1 MRKKFVLLFL
11 LFFIGL
17 LNANALEVGDTVGH
31 HYYFDTGITTG
42 RGPSGGVSYFRHKIK
57 ETNEDLVCATPGAG
71 SPNNLLKVKKI
82 YGLEDK
88 NIASFAAG
96 YESIISNIN
105 SNEDYVAATL
115 AARAFIYMYY
125 VNKVNPQFNM
135 SYQGGTMDQYIVAVY
150 YYRKWFDDYESSIK
164 KALNKTS
171 VTKGNSSLLFGTIHS
186 KSYIS
191 NAKSR
196 FKKALTAAS
205 NARTNFSNGGVT
217 INKATTTYNEDKTV
231 ATSITKIELKDVKE
245 NVYLTYSCDNCPGN
259 VSYVNN
265 VEMSTDNKATWKSLT
280 NTDKGR
286 LLGKGT
292 KTIYVKTTFIK
303 TSSYDCS
310 PIKYSMIIRGSGTSN
325 VIALLEYSDGSS
337 NRGHQHFIGLLK
349 DSSGKG
355 NKLAERVQPTIN
367 FCKTCE
373 DYEKACNTNGPGS
386 DACIEFEKEYDSNC
400 AECTTLVNNVE
411 CSAETSTIKIVEGVA
426 VSEESCTLTDSNK
439 NVKNCI
445 LNNRD
450 ISGNSYQA
458 KTEGYPNNNYCKVYC
473 TEDYD
478 IEVPGIQSTNSGRYI
493 KLSAN
498 VSGTK
503 SCYTTEINREQ
514 FEKDL
519 EDARKAVIEAYNT
532 WIYLDT
538 VIKTGWSNIHDISQT
553 YGTSCH
559 TEYYTYSCNC
569 VTTDGKTTCSTCTGS
584 YCATDS
590 TAECST
596 TAGNKTNTY
605 VDGYGKTQSFNLS
618 FGSVSTL
625 GCCGGGPKCT
635 AISHTTDY
643 NNQNFPAQRTNAA
656 SVLDAAIKKYNAIIK
671 EYNSCGLTT
680 SQDNRIKTSESSIW
694 NMKYNFNPKVSFWY
708 EDSHMSLAK
717 SIYLIGTT
725 TKDSLNINNCTAS
738 VDSYYNCSLNWTS
751 STLSKETI
759 SNDKAYT
766 CYKSGNGYTCGI
778 VPIVVNTAKYVKQ
791 TQTASASFIL
801 PTQFYT
807 VYPTGKIINDEKV
820 SGTSPLENALPI
832 SLGTQAGVYTYNLKV
847 EGLGE
852 YYDSSKTG
860 RIWGEED
867 SVVVTALEDEDSCS
881 YKLSASNL
889 PNNNP
894 ALRANGNGTYTCS
907 YRVNCPGCNVTCGP
921 DGCIWTEC
929 EDGHCIVKC
938 DRCIFSNGEV
948 NFSYRPITTKDI
960 NPNNRELGANWNYDE
975 NNIKTTTELK
985 AYATTNDILTKGE
998 KVYESDSDD
1007 VVLSVKLTQT
1017 MIRDIKNYNDK
1028 YDNNGGYAS
1037 NSLKCYDY
1045 KDKNNII
1052 YENIYCYS
1060 TFVDEM
1066 AEKYSDNFKFT
1077 KDRISSEDVRK
1088 NVSNQCE
1095 NGANCYWT
1103 TWTDALNDSNFRVAT
1118 KIERFDP
1125 TKFTDYADGSGPS
1138 YR

>member
-11 LFFIGL
+11 LFFISL
-17 LNANALEVGDTVGH
+17 LNVNALEVGDTVGH

-96 YESIISNIN
+96 YESIMSNIN

-171 VTKGNSSLLFGTIHS
+171 VTKGNASLLFGTIHS

-217 INKATTTYNEDKTV
+217 INKATTAYNEDKTL

-259 VSYVNN
+259 VSYANN
-265 VEMSTDNKATWKSLT
+265 VEISTDNKVTWKSLA

-292 KTIYVKTTFIK
+292 KTIYIKTTFVK
-303 TSSYDCS
+303 ASSYDCS
-310 PIKYSMIIRGSGTSN
+310 PIKYSMIIRGSGASN
-325 VIALLEYSDGSS
+325 VVAVLEYSDGSS

-386 DACIEFEKEYDSNC
+386 YACIEFEKEYDSNC

-439 NVKNCI
+439 NVKNCV

-478 IEVPGIQSTNSGRYI
+478 IEVPGIQSTNSGIYI

-514 FEKDL
+514 FETDL
-519 EDARKAVIEAYNT
+519 SNRQQELIEAYKVFLKWKGAKDVLDSSGVSSETFPANSVCGGTYTNYFVKFTFDEVNSYNIDQTGQLTKFAVASNT
-532 WIYLDT
+532 GSDE
-538 VIKTGWSNIHDISQT
+538 VRSNGSP
-553 YGTSCH
+553 GTSLCH
-559 TEYYTYSCNC
+559 YELIGEKDGNPIYSCNPYC
-569 VTTDGKTTCSTCTGS
+569 SSQPRDGS
-584 YCATDS
+584 
-590 TAECST
+590 ST
-596 TAGNKTNTY
+596 TVRNIITSSYNSAVRALETALSNLNK
-605 VDGYGKTQSFNLS
+605 
-618 FGSVSTL
+618 
-625 GCCGGGPKCT
+625 
-635 AISHTTDY
+635 
-643 NNQNFPAQRTNAA
+643 
-656 SVLDAAIKKYNAIIK
+656 IIK
-671 EYNSCGLTT
+671 EYNSCSGNILQGTNYKSANST
-680 SQDNRIKTSESSIW
+680 LW
-694 NMKYNFNPKVSFWY
+694 HMKYNFAPKVSFWY
-708 EDSHMSLAK
+708 EDNHMELVK
-717 SIYLIGTT
+717 SIYLIGTSNLG
-725 TKDSLNINNCTAS
+725 SLNIENCNSS
-738 VDSYYNCSLNWTS
+738 VDSYYNICDSSWIKNNSTS
-751 STLSKETI
+751 SAKNLLS
-759 SNDKAYT
+759 
-766 CYKSGNGYTCGI
+766 CYKSGKHYICSSSAYNI
-778 VPIVVNTAKYVKQ
+778 ADAKYVKQ
-791 TQTASASFIL
+791 TQTASASYIL

-832 SLGTQAGVYTYNLKV
+832 SLGTQAGVYTYTLNV

-867 SVVVTALEDEDSCS
+867 SVVVTALEDENSCS

-894 ALRANGNGTYTCS
+894 AVRANDDGTYTCS

-938 DRCIFSNGEV
+938 DRCIFSNGEA

-1045 KDKNNII
+1045 KDKNNIV

-1103 TWTDALNDSNFRVAT
+1103 TWTDALNDSNFRIAT

>member
-17 LNANALEVGDTVGH
+17 LNVNALEVGDTVGH

-96 YESIISNIN
+96 YESIMSNIN

-150 YYRKWFDDYESSIK
+150 YYRKWFDDYESNIK

-171 VTKGNSSLLFGTIHS
+171 VTKGNASLLFGTIKS

-217 INKATTTYNEDKTV
+217 INKATTSYNEDKTI

-259 VSYVNN
+259 VSYANN
-265 VEMSTDNKATWKSLT
+265 VEISTDNKVTWKSLA

-292 KTIYVKTTFIK
+292 KTIYIKTTFVK

-325 VIALLEYSDGSS
+325 VVAVLEYSDGSS

-386 DACIEFEKEYDSNC
+386 YACIEFEKEYDSNC

-478 IEVPGIQSTNSGRYI
+478 IDVPGIQSTNSGRYI

-503 SCYTTEINREQ
+503 SCYTTEINREK

-519 EDARKAVIEAYNT
+519 EDARKAVIDAWNEWSHWYNGLHN
-532 WIYLDT
+532 YS
-538 VIKTGWSNIHDISQT
+538 VDIDENCNGYGCYQSSCSGHKYKRSWNYPT
-553 YGTSCH
+553 YDYNGVLSPYGGSDSDGGGHCYNAGSCC
-559 TEYYTYSCNC
+559 TARNEEGKCTTYSCC
-569 VTTDGKTTCSTCTGS
+569 GSPSCSS
-584 YCATDS
+584 YNSSDS
-590 TAECST
+590 DDKIER
-596 TAGNKTNTY
+596 K
-605 VDGYGKTQSFNLS
+605 
-618 FGSVSTL
+618 L
-625 GCCGGGPKCT
+625 G
-635 AISHTTDY
+635 I
-643 NNQNFPAQRTNAA
+643 A
-656 SVLDAAIKKYNAIIK
+656 SDNLDAAIDAYNKVIQEYNAC
-671 EYNSCGLTT
+671 SLTT
-680 SQDNRIKTSESSIW
+680 NQTSPLTNKSNSDVW

-717 SIYLIGTT
+717 SIYLIGTPT
-725 TKDSLNINNCTAS
+725 TSSLSIGNCTGE
-738 VDSYYNCSLNWTS
+738 VDTYYNTCSTGWTT
-751 STLSKETI
+751 STLSKEVWNS
-759 SNDKAYT
+759 SNKGSKVFT
-766 CYKSGNGYTCGI
+766 CYKTGSTFECGY
-778 VPIVVNTAKYVKQ
+778 VNINVSTAKYVKQ
-791 TQTASASFIL
+791 TQTASASYIL

-832 SLGTQAGVYTYNLKV
+832 SLGTQAGVYTYTLKV

-867 SVVVTALEDEDSCS
+867 SVVVTALEDDNSCS

-894 ALRANGNGTYTCS
+894 AVRANDNGTYTCS

-938 DRCIFSNGEV
+938 DRCIFSNGEA
-948 NFSYRPITTKDI
+948 NFAYRPITTKDI

-1045 KDKNNII
+1045 KDKNNIV

>member
-1 MRKKFVLLFL
+1 ML
-11 LFFIGL
+11 
-17 LNANALEVGDTVGH
+17 
-31 HYYFDTGITTG
+31 
-42 RGPSGGVSYFRHKIK
+42 
-57 ETNEDLVCATPGAG
+57 
-71 SPNNLLKVKKI
+71 
-82 YGLEDK
+82 
-88 NIASFAAG
+88 
-96 YESIISNIN
+96 
-105 SNEDYVAATL
+105 
-115 AARAFIYMYY
+115 
-125 VNKVNPQFNM
+125 
-135 SYQGGTMDQYIVAVY
+135 
-150 YYRKWFDDYESSIK
+150 K
-164 KALNKTS
+164 KA
-171 VTKGNSSLLFGTIHS
+171 
-186 KSYIS
+186 
-191 NAKSR
+191 
-196 FKKALTAAS
+196 
-205 NARTNFSNGGVT
+205 
-217 INKATTTYNEDKTV
+217 
-231 ATSITKIELKDVKE
+231 
-245 NVYLTYSCDNCPGN
+245 
-259 VSYVNN
+259 
-265 VEMSTDNKATWKSLT
+265 
-280 NTDKGR
+280 
-286 LLGKGT
+286 
-292 KTIYVKTTFIK
+292 
-303 TSSYDCS
+303 
-310 PIKYSMIIRGSGTSN
+310 
-325 VIALLEYSDGSS
+325 
-337 NRGHQHFIGLLK
+337 
-349 DSSGKG
+349 
-355 NKLAERVQPTIN
+355 
-367 FCKTCE
+367 
-373 DYEKACNTNGPGS
+373 
-386 DACIEFEKEYDSNC
+386 
-400 AECTTLVNNVE
+400 
-411 CSAETSTIKIVEGVA
+411 
-426 VSEESCTLTDSNK
+426 
-439 NVKNCI
+439 
-445 LNNRD
+445 
-450 ISGNSYQA
+450 
-458 KTEGYPNNNYCKVYC
+458 
-473 TEDYD
+473 
-478 IEVPGIQSTNSGRYI
+478 
-493 KLSAN
+493 
-498 VSGTK
+498 
-503 SCYTTEINREQ
+503 
-514 FEKDL
+514 
-519 EDARKAVIEAYNT
+519 IEAYNE
-532 WIYLDT
+532 
-538 VIKTGWSNIHDISQT
+538 VIQ
-553 YGTSCH
+553 
-559 TEYYTYSCNC
+559 
-569 VTTDGKTTCSTCTGS
+569 
-584 YCATDS
+584 
-590 TAECST
+590 
-596 TAGNKTNTY
+596 
-605 VDGYGKTQSFNLS
+605 
-618 FGSVSTL
+618 
-625 GCCGGGPKCT
+625 
-635 AISHTTDY
+635 
-643 NNQNFPAQRTNAA
+643 
-656 SVLDAAIKKYNAIIK
+656 

-680 SQDNRIKTSESSIW
+680 SQDNRIKTSESSVW
-694 NMKYNFNPKVSFWY
+694 NMKYNFDPKISFWY

-725 TKDSLNINNCTAS
+725 TKDSLNINNCTSS
-738 VDSYYNCSLNWTS
+738 VDSYYNCSVNWTS

-791 TQTASASFIL
+791 TQTASASYIL

-832 SLGTQAGVYTYNLKV
+832 SLGTQAGVYTYTLNV

-1045 KDKNNII
+1045 KDKNNIV

>member
-17 LNANALEVGDTVGH
+17 LKVNALEVGDTVGH

-96 YESIISNIN
+96 YESIMSNIN

-171 VTKGNSSLLFGTIHS
+171 VTKGNASLLFGTIHS

-217 INKATTTYNEDKTV
+217 INKATTAYNEDKTL

-259 VSYVNN
+259 VSYANN
-265 VEMSTDNKATWKSLT
+265 VEISTDNKVTWKSLA

-292 KTIYVKTTFIK
+292 KTIYIKTTFVK

-310 PIKYSMIIRGSGTSN
+310 PIKYSMIIRGSGASN
-325 VIALLEYSDGSS
+325 VVAVLEYSDGSS

-386 DACIEFEKEYDSNC
+386 YACIEFEKEYDSNC

-439 NVKNCI
+439 NVKNCV

-478 IEVPGIQSTNSGRYI
+478 IEVPGIQSTNSGIYI

-503 SCYTTEINREQ
+503 SCYTTEINREK

-519 EDARKAVIEAYNT
+519 EDARKAVIDAWNEWSHWYNGLHN
-532 WIYLDT
+532 YS
-538 VIKTGWSNIHDISQT
+538 VDIDENCNGYGCYQSSCSGHKYKRSWNYPT
-553 YGTSCH
+553 YDYNGVLSPYGGSDSDGGGHCYNAGSCC
-559 TEYYTYSCNC
+559 TAKNEEGKCTTYSCC
-569 VTTDGKTTCSTCTGS
+569 GSPSCSS
-584 YCATDS
+584 YNSSDS
-590 TAECST
+590 DDKIER
-596 TAGNKTNTY
+596 K
-605 VDGYGKTQSFNLS
+605 
-618 FGSVSTL
+618 L
-625 GCCGGGPKCT
+625 G
-635 AISHTTDY
+635 I
-643 NNQNFPAQRTNAA
+643 A
-656 SVLDAAIKKYNAIIK
+656 SDNLDAAIDAYNKVIQEYNAC
-671 EYNSCGLTT
+671 SLTT
-680 SQDNRIKTSESSIW
+680 NQTSPLTNKSNSDVW

-708 EDSHMSLAK
+708 EDGHMSLAK
-717 SIYLIGTT
+717 SIYLIGTPT
-725 TKDSLNINNCTAS
+725 TSSLSIGNCTGE
-738 VDSYYNCSLNWTS
+738 VDTYYNTCSTGWTT
-751 STLSKETI
+751 STLSKEVWNS
-759 SNDKAYT
+759 SNKGSKVFT
-766 CYKSGNGYTCGI
+766 CYKTGSTFECGY
-778 VPIVVNTAKYVKQ
+778 VNINVSTAKYVKQ
-791 TQTASASFIL
+791 TQTASASYIL

-832 SLGTQAGVYTYNLKV
+832 SLGTQAGVYTYTLNV

-867 SVVVTALEDEDSCS
+867 SVVVTALEDENSCS

-894 ALRANGNGTYTCS
+894 AVRANDKGTYTCS

-1045 KDKNNII
+1045 KDKNNIV

-1103 TWTDALNDSNFRVAT
+1103 TWTDALNDSNFRIAT

>member
-17 LNANALEVGDTVGH
+17 LNVNALEVGDTVGH

-96 YESIISNIN
+96 YESIMSNIN

-171 VTKGNSSLLFGTIHS
+171 VTKGNASLLFGTIHS

-217 INKATTTYNEDKTV
+217 INKATTAYNEDKTL

-259 VSYVNN
+259 VSYANN
-265 VEMSTDNKATWKSLT
+265 VEISTDNKVTWKSLA

-292 KTIYVKTTFIK
+292 KTIYIKTTFVK

-310 PIKYSMIIRGSGTSN
+310 PIKYSMIIRGSGASN
-325 VIALLEYSDGSS
+325 VVAVLEYSDGSS

-386 DACIEFEKEYDSNC
+386 YACIEFEKEYDSNC

-439 NVKNCI
+439 NVKNCV

-478 IEVPGIQSTNSGRYI
+478 IEVPGIQSTNSGIYI

-503 SCYTTEINREQ
+503 SCYTTEINREK

-519 EDARKAVIEAYNT
+519 EEKRIAVIDAWNEWSHWYNGLHN
-532 WIYLDT
+532 YS
-538 VIKTGWSNIHDISQT
+538 VDIDENCNGYGCYQSSCSGHKYKRSWNYPT
-553 YGTSCH
+553 YDYNGVLSPYGGSDSDGGGHCYNAGSCC
-559 TEYYTYSCNC
+559 TAKNEEGKCTTYSCC
-569 VTTDGKTTCSTCTGS
+569 GSPSCSS
-584 YCATDS
+584 YNSSDS
-590 TAECST
+590 DDKIER
-596 TAGNKTNTY
+596 K
-605 VDGYGKTQSFNLS
+605 
-618 FGSVSTL
+618 L
-625 GCCGGGPKCT
+625 G
-635 AISHTTDY
+635 I
-643 NNQNFPAQRTNAA
+643 A
-656 SVLDAAIKKYNAIIK
+656 SDNLDAAIDAYNKVIQEYNAC
-671 EYNSCGLTT
+671 SLTT
-680 SQDNRIKTSESSIW
+680 NQTSPLTNKSNSDVW

-708 EDSHMSLAK
+708 EDGHMSLAK
-717 SIYLIGTT
+717 SIYLIGTPT
-725 TKDSLNINNCTAS
+725 TSSLSIGNCTGE
-738 VDSYYNCSLNWTS
+738 VDTYYNTCSTGWTT
-751 STLSKETI
+751 STLSKEVWNS
-759 SNDKAYT
+759 SNKGSKVFT
-766 CYKSGNGYTCGI
+766 CYKTGSTFECGY
-778 VPIVVNTAKYVKQ
+778 VNINVSTAKYVKQ
-791 TQTASASFIL
+791 TQTASASYIL

-832 SLGTQAGVYTYNLKV
+832 SLGTQAGVYTYTLNV

-867 SVVVTALEDEDSCS
+867 SVVVTALEDENSCS

-894 ALRANGNGTYTCS
+894 AVRANDKGTYTCS

-948 NFSYRPITTKDI
+948 NFAYRPITTKDI

-1045 KDKNNII
+1045 KDKNNIV

>member
-17 LNANALEVGDTVGH
+17 LNVNALDVGDTVGH

-42 RGPSGGVSYFRHKIK
+42 RGSSGGVSYFRHKIK

-96 YESIISNIN
+96 YESIMSNIN

-150 YYRKWFDDYESSIK
+150 YYRKWFDDYESNIK

-217 INKATTTYNEDKTV
+217 INKATTSYNEDKTI

-265 VEMSTDNKATWKSLT
+265 VEISTDNKVTWKSLA

-310 PIKYSMIIRGSGTSN
+310 PIKYSMIIRGSGASN
-325 VIALLEYSDGSS
+325 VVAVLEYSDGSS

-386 DACIEFEKEYDSNC
+386 YACIEFEKEYDSNC

-478 IEVPGIQSTNSGRYI
+478 IDVPGIQSTNSGRYI

-503 SCYTTEINREQ
+503 SCYTTEINREK

-519 EDARKAVIEAYNT
+519 EDARKAVIDAWNEWSHWYNGLHN
-532 WIYLDT
+532 YS
-538 VIKTGWSNIHDISQT
+538 VDIDENCNGYGCYQSSCSGHKYKRSWNYPT
-553 YGTSCH
+553 YDYNGVLSPYGGSDSDGGGHCYNAGSCC
-559 TEYYTYSCNC
+559 TARNEEGKCTTYSCC
-569 VTTDGKTTCSTCTGS
+569 GSPSCSS
-584 YCATDS
+584 YNSSDS
-590 TAECST
+590 DDKIER
-596 TAGNKTNTY
+596 K
-605 VDGYGKTQSFNLS
+605 
-618 FGSVSTL
+618 L
-625 GCCGGGPKCT
+625 G
-635 AISHTTDY
+635 I
-643 NNQNFPAQRTNAA
+643 A
-656 SVLDAAIKKYNAIIK
+656 SDNLDAAIDAYNKVIQEYNAC
-671 EYNSCGLTT
+671 SLTT
-680 SQDNRIKTSESSIW
+680 NQTSPLTNKSNSDVW

-717 SIYLIGTT
+717 SIYLIGTPT
-725 TKDSLNINNCTAS
+725 TSSLSIGNCTGE
-738 VDSYYNCSLNWTS
+738 VDTYYNTCSTGWTT
-751 STLSKETI
+751 STLSKEVWNS
-759 SNDKAYT
+759 SNKGSKVFT
-766 CYKSGNGYTCGI
+766 CYKTGSTFECGY
-778 VPIVVNTAKYVKQ
+778 VNINVSTAKYVKQ
-791 TQTASASFIL
+791 TQTASASYIL

-832 SLGTQAGVYTYNLKV
+832 SLGTQAGVYTDTLKV

-867 SVVVTALEDEDSCS
+867 SVVVTALEDENSCS

-894 ALRANGNGTYTCS
+894 AVMANDNGTYTCS

-1045 KDKNNII
+1045 KDKNNIV

>member
-17 LNANALEVGDTVGH
+17 LNVNALEVGDTVGH

-96 YESIISNIN
+96 YESIVSNIN

-150 YYRKWFDDYESSIK
+150 YYRKWFDDYESNIK

-171 VTKGNSSLLFGTIHS
+171 VTKGNASLLFGTIKS

-217 INKATTTYNEDKTV
+217 INKATTSYNEDKTI

-259 VSYVNN
+259 VSYANN
-265 VEMSTDNKATWKSLT
+265 VEISTDNKVTWKSLA

-292 KTIYVKTTFIK
+292 KTIYIKTTFVK

-310 PIKYSMIIRGSGTSN
+310 PIKYSMIIRGSGASN
-325 VIALLEYSDGSS
+325 VVAVLEYSDGSS

-386 DACIEFEKEYDSNC
+386 YACIEFEKEYDSNC

-478 IEVPGIQSTNSGRYI
+478 IDVPGIQSTNSGRYI

-503 SCYTTEINREQ
+503 SCYTTEINREK

-519 EDARKAVIEAYNT
+519 EDARKAVIDAWNEWSHWYNGLHN
-532 WIYLDT
+532 YS
-538 VIKTGWSNIHDISQT
+538 VDIDENCNGYGCYQSSCSGHKYKRSWNYPT
-553 YGTSCH
+553 YDYNGVLSPYGGSDSDGGGHCYNAGSCC
-559 TEYYTYSCNC
+559 TARNEEGKCTTYSCC
-569 VTTDGKTTCSTCTGS
+569 GSPSCSS
-584 YCATDS
+584 YNSSDS
-590 TAECST
+590 DDKIER
-596 TAGNKTNTY
+596 K
-605 VDGYGKTQSFNLS
+605 
-618 FGSVSTL
+618 L
-625 GCCGGGPKCT
+625 G
-635 AISHTTDY
+635 I
-643 NNQNFPAQRTNAA
+643 A
-656 SVLDAAIKKYNAIIK
+656 SDNLDAAIDAYNKVIQEYNAC
-671 EYNSCGLTT
+671 SLTT
-680 SQDNRIKTSESSIW
+680 NQTSPLTNKSNSDVW

-717 SIYLIGTT
+717 SIYLIGTPT
-725 TKDSLNINNCTAS
+725 TSSLSIGNCTGE
-738 VDSYYNCSLNWTS
+738 VDTYYNTCSTGWTT
-751 STLSKETI
+751 STLSKEVWNS
-759 SNDKAYT
+759 SNKGSKVFT
-766 CYKSGNGYTCGI
+766 CYKTGSTFECGY
-778 VPIVVNTAKYVKQ
+778 VNINVSTAKYVKQ
-791 TQTASASFIL
+791 TQTASASYIL

-832 SLGTQAGVYTYNLKV
+832 SLGTQAGVYTYTLKV

-867 SVVVTALEDEDSCS
+867 SVVVTALEDENSCS

-894 ALRANGNGTYTCS
+894 AVMANDNGTYTCS

-1045 KDKNNII
+1045 KDKNNIV

>member
-17 LNANALEVGDTVGH
+17 LNVNALEVGDTVGH

-96 YESIISNIN
+96 YESIMSNIN

-150 YYRKWFDDYESSIK
+150 YYRKWFDDYESNIK

-171 VTKGNSSLLFGTIHS
+171 VTKGNASLLFGTIKS

-217 INKATTTYNEDKTV
+217 INKATTSYNEDKTI

-259 VSYVNN
+259 VSYANN
-265 VEMSTDNKATWKSLT
+265 VEISTDNKVTWKSLA

-292 KTIYVKTTFIK
+292 KTIYIKTTFVK

-310 PIKYSMIIRGSGTSN
+310 PIKYSMIIRGSGASN
-325 VIALLEYSDGSS
+325 VVAVLEYSDGSS

-386 DACIEFEKEYDSNC
+386 YACIEFEKEYDSNC

-478 IEVPGIQSTNSGRYI
+478 IDVPGIQSTNSGRYI

-503 SCYTTEINREQ
+503 SCYTTEINREK

-519 EDARKAVIEAYNT
+519 EDARKAVIDAWNEWSHWYNGLHN
-532 WIYLDT
+532 YS
-538 VIKTGWSNIHDISQT
+538 VDIDENCNGYGCYQSSCSGHKYKRSWNYPT
-553 YGTSCH
+553 YDYNGVLSPYGGSDSDGGGHCYNAGSCC
-559 TEYYTYSCNC
+559 TARNEEGKCTTYSCC
-569 VTTDGKTTCSTCTGS
+569 GSPSCSS
-584 YCATDS
+584 YNSSDS
-590 TAECST
+590 DDKIER
-596 TAGNKTNTY
+596 K
-605 VDGYGKTQSFNLS
+605 
-618 FGSVSTL
+618 L
-625 GCCGGGPKCT
+625 G
-635 AISHTTDY
+635 I
-643 NNQNFPAQRTNAA
+643 A
-656 SVLDAAIKKYNAIIK
+656 SDNLDAAIDAYNKVIQEYNAC
-671 EYNSCGLTT
+671 SLTT
-680 SQDNRIKTSESSIW
+680 NQTSPLTNKSNSDVW

-717 SIYLIGTT
+717 SIYLIGTPT
-725 TKDSLNINNCTAS
+725 TSSLSIGNCTGE
-738 VDSYYNCSLNWTS
+738 VDTYYNTCSTGWTT
-751 STLSKETI
+751 STLSKEVWNS
-759 SNDKAYT
+759 SNKGSKVFT
-766 CYKSGNGYTCGI
+766 CYKTGSTFECGY
-778 VPIVVNTAKYVKQ
+778 VNINVSTAKYVKQ
-791 TQTASASFIL
+791 TQTASASYIL

-832 SLGTQAGVYTYNLKV
+832 SLGTQAGVYTYTLKV

-867 SVVVTALEDEDSCS
+867 SVVVTALEDENSCS

-894 ALRANGNGTYTCS
+894 AVMANDNGTYTCS

-1045 KDKNNII
+1045 KDKNNIV